1 MCGSRQVAA
10 ADARS
15 VRRRHE
21 DQHTPFFPREQAD
34 FPTGL
39 HTDAALARLGTS
51 LEPPGFGGFLPPQVG
66 GWVSEYRV
74 VLLVFRQF
82 RSGYVFDGHW
92 ADGPEGAHLVGQ
104 FRPARFSWLFVPLA
118 IGLITLT
125 DLFVPAPQTSDAQ
138 GWAPVI
144 WQRGAWLAG
153 LIGLAVLGRRLFW
166 KTLVQRDIQFIR
178 QHMQATFP
186 GADV

>member
-1 MCGSRQVAA
+1 M
-10 ADARS
+10 
-15 VRRRHE
+15 
-21 DQHTPFFPREQAD
+21 PFFLREQAD

-51 LEPPGFGGFLPPQVG
+51 LEPPGFAFGGFLPPQVG

-74 VLLVFRQF
+74 VLLVLRQF

-92 ADGPEGAHLVGQ
+92 ADGPDGAHLVGE

-144 WQRGAWLAG
+144 WQRGALVAG
-153 LIGLAVLGRRLFW
+153 SIGLAVLGRPWVW

-186 GADV
+186 GGRRSNKRMQLPDASVQGT

>member
-1 MCGSRQVAA
+1 
-10 ADARS
+10 
-15 VRRRHE
+15 
-21 DQHTPFFPREQAD
+21 
-34 FPTGL
+34 
-39 HTDAALARLGTS
+39 
-51 LEPPGFGGFLPPQVG
+51 
-66 GWVSEYRV
+66 VSEYRV
-74 VLLVFRQF
+74 VLFVFRQF

-92 ADGPEGAHLVGQ
+92 ADGPDGAHLVGE

-125 DLFVPAPQTSDAQ
+125 DLFVPAPQISDAQ

-144 WQRGAWLAG
+144 WQRAALVAG
-153 LIGLAVLGRRLFW
+153 LIGLAILLRPLHW
-166 KTLVQRDIQFIR
+166 KALVQRDIQFIR